1 MESLPEMELLRTMVK
16 RTEPKPS
23 YYVTVTGRQSNI
35 VTTFSPPLDFPS
47 DCDYE
52 IACCSVETF
61 YSFPNI
67 DKTNN
72 SMRVSVDGG
81 VEWLVIEIP
90 VGSYEIRAINSTI
103 KKLIEKK
110 RKSGEGKKS
119 VTTTTLNSLCISPN
133 RNTLRCEMSLDRN
146 VQVDFRG
153 SDGTLRSVLGFEE
166 KLYNGPGTFESEQ
179 IVNILRINSI
189 FVHCDV
195 ITQSRKNGVTSP
207 VIYNFFPNVSPG
219 YKIVNR
225 PKNLIYLPLSL
236 SVISQMRVWLTDQN
250 DNLIDLRGEE
260 LTITLHIKAC

>member
-16 RTEPKPS
+16 QTEPKPS
-23 YYVTVTGRQSNI
+23 YYVTVTGRHSDI
-35 VTTFSPPLDFPS
+35 VTTFSPPLEFPS

-52 IACCSVETF
+52 MACCSIETF

-81 VEWLVIEIP
+81 KKWLVIEIP
-90 VGSYEIRAINSTI
+90 IGSYEIRAINSTV
-103 KKLIEKK
+103 KKLIEKEK
-110 RKSGEGKKS
+110 KESSGKKS
-119 VTTTTLNSLCISPN
+119 SSPSKGSLCISSN
-133 RNTLRCEMSLDRN
+133 RNTLRCELTLDKD

-153 SDGTLRSVLGFEE
+153 SNGSLRSVLGFEE
-166 KLYNGPGTFESEQ
+166 KLYKGAGTFESEQ

-195 ITQSRKNGVTSP
+195 ITQSRKNGVASP

-236 SVISQMRVWLTDQN
+236 NVISQMRVWLTDQN